1 MDDLTKI
8 KGIGKGTAEKLVA
21 AGFATYAALA
31 AASAEALAE
40 IAPSPEVAAEWVAAA
55 ATLAEAPPT
64 EETEKK
70 KPGKAKAGLT
80 CKSEVRWGGK
90 TYRPG
95 DPLPADFP
103 ADEVRGLKARG
114 FIEE

>member
-31 AASAEALAE
+31 AASSEALAE
-40 IAPSPEVAAEWVAAA
+40 IAPSVDVAFEWTSAAKE
-55 ATLAEAPPT
+55 LAEAPAA
-64 EETEKK
+64 EEIDKK

-90 TYRPG
+90 TYGPG
-95 DPLPADFP
+95 DPLPAEFP
-103 ADEVRGLKARG
+103 ADDVPGLKARG
-114 FIEE
+114 FIE